1 MKNNSLP
8 ILAFLAVLAA
18 ALFLPIGE
26 NAASI
31 ALTVTGVI
39 AMLSADYGRELRPLR
54 VPANV
59 VPFEATGH
67 RTAGLRRAA

>member
-18 ALFLPIGE
+18 AIFLPIGE

-39 AMLSADYGRELRPLR
+39 AMLSADYGREMRPIR
-54 VPANV
+54 VPANI
-59 VPFEATGH
+59 VPFEASGR
-67 RTAGLRRAA
+67 RTAELGRAA